1 MPSTTSRLGR
11 RRVQLVLYDD
21 PLSELADAADADEL
35 CRLLLESAWGWGSS
49 TGHME
54 AVDLL
59 RSVRGTGELG
69 DGFLALLLCTCSRW
83 DRVTAKLIVAL
94 EESDLLACGDLDSL
108 AESFL
113 TDEVIVECPVSW
125 LRPDLV
131 GLEFGDDAGDVVFT
145 VAGEIPITERR
156 RPEPPLRRWA
166 AARALRADPGLLDA
180 LLDDAG
186 SLPPAHREL
195 YSRDCSTAPPDWR
208 RRIDAGWSSGACAPG
223 PRRHAGARS
232 TCWVTSTG
240 PTRRGAGPSGTATST
255 SGNGVPG
262 FRSLSFPRS
271 HRRGW
276 SPEHSCG
283 FLLRGGGR
291 SAMSWWD
298 EHRLPGR
305 ERGGGS

>member
-1 MPSTTSRLGR
+1 
-11 RRVQLVLYDD
+11 VQLVLYDD

-131 GLEFGDDAGDVVFT
+131 GLEFGDDAGDVMFT

-186 SLPPAHREL
+186 SLPPAHRDAVL
-195 YSRDCSTAPPDWR
+195 QGLLDSASGLAPPDR
-208 RRIDAGWSSGACAPG
+208 RRL
-223 PRRHAGARS
+223 
-232 TCWVTSTG
+232 VQ
-240 PTRRGAGPSGTATST
+240 RGLRAGTAAARRRALDVLGDLDGSDAARRRAQRDR
-255 SGNGVPG
+255 NEHVRRWRPRVQQPVVP
-262 FRSLSFPRS
+262 SQP
-271 HRRGW
+271 
-276 SPEHSCG
+276 P
-283 FLLRGGGR
+283 
-291 SAMSWWD
+291 
-298 EHRLPGR
+298 
-305 ERGGGS
+305 